1 VKRRL
6 LLGVG
11 GERRRYENRNGRQA
25 AAGGCRRRRLRVV
38 CPRIVWQ
45 RIGRGG
51 RLLQCALARSAMRA
65 QPAFAAARPLGATA
79 TSLLCRRCGNST
91 ATGVL
96 WPSSAGAVRAFCG
109 RCGLRA
115 GRADIPCARGMI
127 PAVASHHGQGF
138 RRDQHSGQPHE
149 NLGGDAIEQ
158 SHYGTAFANGGA
170 MPLYGLLPKR
180 SITID
185 RNLILTLPVSLSR
198 VNDNVAKPGSSGF
211 RCELVILSAAK
222 DLRCP

>member
-1 VKRRL
+1 MRKRKKCAQCPTEGRRLEDESAEDAQSLRSTCAVKRRL

-25 AAGGCRRRRLRVV
+25 AAGGCRHRRLRVV

-109 RCGLRA
+109 RCGLRGQSGHPLRTGYDSRSRKPPRA
-115 GRADIPCARGMI
+115 GFPQG
-127 PAVASHHGQGF
+127 PAQRPAT
-138 RRDQHSGQPHE
+138 REPWR
-149 NLGGDAIEQ
+149 
-158 SHYGTAFANGGA
+158 
-170 MPLYGLLPKR
+170 
-180 SITID
+180 
-185 RNLILTLPVSLSR
+185 
-198 VNDNVAKPGSSGF
+198 
-211 RCELVILSAAK
+211 
-222 DLRCP
+222 